1 MFHANRVMEKVLQ
14 VPPLGCF
21 KPLTFVIKVLLEIL
35 FAGDRRAVHLSEM
48 MIILAYSGIV

>member
-35 FAGDRRAVHLSEM
+35 FAGDRRAAHL
-48 MIILAYSGIV
+48 G